1 MKNLFFKI
9 SCKLLRLFSKDKEEV
24 DSALQY
30 YHKKVSCKNRQKQL
44 DASVRPRTE
53 THEWLT
59 DKKQREIYLQGKI
72 IRGANYTN
80 SMRHTDHMEAVD
92 YHNS

>member
-1 MKNLFFKI
+1 MKKFFFKTI
-9 SCKLLRLFSKDKEEV
+9 CKLVRLLAEDKEEI
-24 DSALQY
+24 DSAIKY
-30 YHKKVSCKNRQKQL
+30 YHGKVFCKNRQKQL